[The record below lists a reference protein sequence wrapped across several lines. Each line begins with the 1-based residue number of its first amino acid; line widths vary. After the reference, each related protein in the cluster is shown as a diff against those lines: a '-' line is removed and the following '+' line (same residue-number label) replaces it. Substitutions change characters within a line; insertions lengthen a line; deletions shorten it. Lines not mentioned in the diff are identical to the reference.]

1 MSEMSRRTV
10 LRAAGAGAVVIA
22 GVQWTAAGVAEA
34 RPLTAHRTGDNPVV
48 RENRAPGSD
57 AWGVG
62 HGESRGVDPKRPEIQ
77 GYAAAASVAPG
88 ETLGLHLSSRTARS
102 CTVEIYRLGHYDGVR
117 ARHLLTATDVPV
129 GRAWRVTVPDTW
141 VSGIFL
147 AVLTTGDGHRAYAP
161 FVVREPA
168 RPSDLLVVVSLST
181 AHGPYA
187 GLGMPEGFGTDTSA
201 SRWLE
206 EAGYDVTYATE
217 QDLHE
222 GRVDP
227 ARYTA
232 VVLPG
237 AAGDTRW
244 SRKTRAVVDRAPE
257 RAVLPRPF
265 ALSEPGRADDE
276 VRRAAAERLDRILAA
291 PVSTPRS

>member
-1 MSEMSRRTV
+1 MSELPRRTV
-10 LRAAGAGAVVIA
+10 LCTAGAVAVAIA
-22 GVQWTAAGVAEA
+22 GSQWAAAGVAQA
-34 RPLTAHRTGDNPVV
+34 QPLAAPRTGDNPVA
-48 RENRAPGSD
+48 RENLAPGSD
-57 AWGVG
+57 AWGLG
-62 HGESRGVDPKRPEIQ
+62 RGESCGVDPKRPQIQ
-77 GYAAAASVAPG
+77 GYAATASVAPG

-102 CTVEIYRLGHYDGVR
+102 CTVEIYRLGHYGGVR
-117 ARHLLTATDVPV
+117 ARHLLTADDVPV
-129 GRAWRVTVPDTW
+129 GRAWRVTVPGTW

-147 AVLTTGDGHRAYAP
+147 AAITTADGHRAYAP

-168 RPSDLLVVVSLST
+168 RLSDVLVVVPLRT
-181 AHGPYA
+181 AHGPYT
-187 GLGMPEGFGTDTSA
+187 GLGMPDGLGMDTSA

-206 EAGYDVTYATE
+206 ERGYDVTYATE

-222 GRVDP
+222 HRVDP

-237 AAGDTRW
+237 ATGDARW
-244 SRKTRAVVDRAPE
+244 SRRTLAVVDRAPG
-257 RAVLPRPF
+257 RAVLPRPL
-265 ALSEPGRADDE
+265 ALSEPGHIDEE